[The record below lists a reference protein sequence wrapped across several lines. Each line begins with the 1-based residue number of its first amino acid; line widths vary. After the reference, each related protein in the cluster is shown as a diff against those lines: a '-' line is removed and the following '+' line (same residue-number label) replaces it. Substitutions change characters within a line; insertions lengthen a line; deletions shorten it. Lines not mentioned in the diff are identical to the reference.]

1 MKTQIAIVTPIP
13 EMIESVVQHSM
24 LRQAV
29 EREKVELHLINLRDF
44 GEGDYRQ
51 IDDTPFGGGP
61 GMVMMAGPLFK
72 AIENAINKVGGEE
85 DLRIIFPS
93 PQGVPWSHNCAKEN
107 SAIKKLIVIC
117 GHYKGVDERVI
128 DRYGIC
134 EYSLGDF
141 VITSGEIPAM
151 VMVDSAVRLIPG
163 ALNTLDSA
171 LTDTFT
177 HDLLDHPHY
186 TQPREIE
193 GLRVPDVLLSGHHK
207 EIETWKQGQREKRT
221 EERRPDLW
229 KTYKEKLKESETNY
243 E

>member
-1 MKTQIAIVTPIP
+1 MNQIAVITPVPDVIDTF
-13 EMIESVVQHSM
+13 ITNSI
-24 LRQAV
+24 LRKAV
-29 EREKVELHLINLRDF
+29 ERNVVKFHIVNLRQF
-44 GEGDYRQ
+44 GRGNYRQ
-51 IDDTPFGGGP
+51 IDDTPFGGGS
-61 GMVMMAGPLFK
+61 GMVMMAEPLIK
-72 AIENAINKVGGEE
+72 AIEHTMDLIGGSE
-85 DLRIIFPS
+85 DVQVIYPS
-93 PQGVPWSHNCAKEN
+93 PQGETWSQKVANQTSKV
-107 SAIKKLIVIC
+107 KKLIVIC

-221 EERRPDLW
+221 KERRPDLW
-229 KTYKEKLKESETNY
+229 KMYKEKLKESEINY

>member
-1 MKTQIAIVTPIP
+1 MNQIAVITPVPDVIDTL
-13 EMIESVVQHSM
+13 ITNSI
-24 LRQAV
+24 LRKAV
-29 EREKVELHLINLRDF
+29 ERNAVKFHIVNLRQF
-44 GEGDYRQ
+44 GRGNYRQ
-51 IDDTPFGGGP
+51 IDDTPFGGGS
-61 GMVMMAGPLFK
+61 GMVMMAEPLIK
-72 AIENAINKVGGEE
+72 AIEHTLVLIGGSE
-85 DLRIIFPS
+85 DVQVIYPS
-93 PQGVPWSHNCAKEN
+93 PQGETWSQKVANQTSKV
-107 SAIKKLIVIC
+107 KKLIVIC

-221 EERRPDLW
+221 KERRPDLW

>member
-1 MKTQIAIVTPIP
+1 MNQIAVITPVPDVIDTL
-13 EMIESVVQHSM
+13 ITNSI
-24 LRQAV
+24 LRKAV
-29 EREKVELHLINLRDF
+29 ERNAVKFHIVNLRQF
-44 GEGDYRQ
+44 GRGNYRQ
-51 IDDTPFGGGP
+51 IDDTPFGGGS
-61 GMVMMAGPLFK
+61 GMVMMAEPLIK
-72 AIENAINKVGGEE
+72 AIEQTMDLIGGSE
-85 DLRIIFPS
+85 DVQVIYPS
-93 PQGVPWSHNCAKEN
+93 PQGETWSQKAANQTSKV
-107 SAIKKLIVIC
+107 KKLIVIC
-117 GHYKGVDERVI
+117 GHYKGVDERII

-221 EERRPDLW
+221 KERRPDLW

>member
-1 MKTQIAIVTPIP
+1 MNQIAVITPVPDVIDTL
-13 EMIESVVQHSM
+13 ITNSI
-24 LRQAV
+24 LRKAV
-29 EREKVELHLINLRDF
+29 ERNAVKFHIVNLRKF
-44 GEGDYRQ
+44 GRGNYRQ
-51 IDDTPFGGGP
+51 IDDTPFGGGS
-61 GMVMMAGPLFK
+61 GMVMMAEPLIK
-72 AIENAINKVGGEE
+72 AIEHTMDLIGGSE
-85 DLRIIFPS
+85 DVQVIYPS
-93 PQGVPWSHNCAKEN
+93 PQGETWSQKAANQTSKV
-107 SAIKKLIVIC
+107 KKLIVIC

-221 EERRPDLW
+221 KERRPDLW

>member
-1 MKTQIAIVTPIP
+1 M
-13 EMIESVVQHSM
+13 EWF
-24 LRQAV
+24 L
-29 EREKVELHLINLRDF
+29 
-44 GEGDYRQ
+44 
-51 IDDTPFGGGP
+51 
-61 GMVMMAGPLFK
+61 MAEPLFK
-72 AIENAINKVGGEE
+72 DDRSCTMDLVGGP
-85 DLRIIFPS
+85 DNVRVIYPS
-93 PQGVPWSHNCAKEN
+93 PQGKTWNQDIAEETSQQE
-107 SAIKKLIVIC
+107 KLIVIC
-117 GHYKGVDERVI
+117 GHYKGIDERVMEK
-128 DRYGIC
+128 YVTH

-221 EERRPDLW
+221 KERRPDLW

>member
-1 MKTQIAIVTPIP
+1 MNQIAVITPVPDVIDTL
-13 EMIESVVQHSM
+13 ITNSI
-24 LRQAV
+24 LRKAV
-29 EREKVELHLINLRDF
+29 ERNAVKFHIVNLRKF
-44 GEGDYRQ
+44 GRGNYRQ
-51 IDDTPFGGGP
+51 IDDTPFGGGS
-61 GMVMMAGPLFK
+61 GMVMMAEPLIK
-72 AIENAINKVGGEE
+72 AIEHTMDLIGGPE
-85 DLRIIFPS
+85 DVQVIYPS
-93 PQGVPWSHNCAKEN
+93 PQGETWSQKVANQTSKV
-107 SAIKKLIVIC
+107 KKLIVIC

-221 EERRPDLW
+221 KERRPDLW

>member
-1 MKTQIAIVTPIP
+1 MNQIAVITPVPDVIDTF
-13 EMIESVVQHSM
+13 ITNSI
-24 LRQAV
+24 LRKAV
-29 EREKVELHLINLRDF
+29 ERNAVKFHIVNLRQF
-44 GEGDYRQ
+44 GRGNYRQ
-51 IDDTPFGGGP
+51 IDDTPFGGGS
-61 GMVMMAGPLFK
+61 GMVMMAEPLIK
-72 AIENAINKVGGEE
+72 AIEHTIDLIGGSE
-85 DLRIIFPS
+85 DVQVIYPS
-93 PQGVPWSHNCAKEN
+93 PQGETWSQKVANQTSKV
-107 SAIKKLIVIC
+107 KKLIVIC

-128 DRYGIC
+128 DRYGIR

-221 EERRPDLW
+221 KERRPDLW

>member
-1 MKTQIAIVTPIP
+1 MNQIAVITPVPDVIDTL
-13 EMIESVVQHSM
+13 ITNSI
-24 LRQAV
+24 LRKAV
-29 EREKVELHLINLRDF
+29 ERNAVKFHIVNLRQF
-44 GEGDYRQ
+44 GRGNYRQ
-51 IDDTPFGGGP
+51 IDDTPFGGGS
-61 GMVMMAGPLFK
+61 GMVMMAEPLIK
-72 AIENAINKVGGEE
+72 AIEHTIDLIGGSE
-85 DLRIIFPS
+85 DVQVIYPS
-93 PQGVPWSHNCAKEN
+93 PQGETWSQKAANQTSKVT
-107 SAIKKLIVIC
+107 KLIVIC

-207 EIETWKQGQREKRT
+207 EIETWKQGKI
-221 EERRPDLW
+221 
-229 KTYKEKLKESETNY
+229 
-243 E
+243 

>member
-1 MKTQIAIVTPIP
+1 MNQIAVITPVPDVIDTF
-13 EMIESVVQHSM
+13 ITNSI
-24 LRQAV
+24 LRKAV
-29 EREKVELHLINLRDF
+29 ERNAVKFHIVNLRQF
-44 GEGDYRQ
+44 GRGNYRQ
-51 IDDTPFGGGP
+51 IDDTPFGGGS
-61 GMVMMAGPLFK
+61 GMVMMAEPLIK
-72 AIENAINKVGGEE
+72 AIEHTMDLIGGSEE
-85 DLRIIFPS
+85 VQVIYPS
-93 PQGVPWSHNCAKEN
+93 PQGETWSQKAANQTSKV
-107 SAIKKLIVIC
+107 KKLIVIC

-128 DRYGIC
+128 DRYGIR

-163 ALNTLDSA
+163 ALNSLDSA

-221 EERRPDLW
+221 KERRPDLW
-229 KTYKEKLKESETNY
+229 KIYKEKLKESETNY

>member
-1 MKTQIAIVTPIP
+1 MNQIAVITPVPDVIDTL
-13 EMIESVVQHSM
+13 ITNSI
-24 LRQAV
+24 LRKAV
-29 EREKVELHLINLRDF
+29 ERNAVKFHIVNLRQF
-44 GEGDYRQ
+44 GRGNYRQ
-51 IDDTPFGGGP
+51 IDDTPFGGGS
-61 GMVMMAGPLFK
+61 GMVMMAEPLIK
-72 AIENAINKVGGEE
+72 AIEHTMDLIGGSEE
-85 DLRIIFPS
+85 VQVIYPS
-93 PQGVPWSHNCAKEN
+93 PQGETWSQKVANQTSKV
-107 SAIKKLIVIC
+107 KKLIVIC

-128 DRYGIC
+128 DRYGIR

-221 EERRPDLW
+221 KERRPDLW
-229 KTYKEKLKESETNY
+229 KIYKEKLKESETNY

>member
-1 MKTQIAIVTPIP
+1 MNQIAVITPVPDVIDTLITNSILRKAVDRNAVKFHIVN
-13 EMIESVVQHSM
+13 
-24 LRQAV
+24 LRQ
-29 EREKVELHLINLRDF
+29 F
-44 GEGDYRQ
+44 GRGNYRQ
-51 IDDTPFGGGP
+51 IDDTPFGGGS
-61 GMVMMAGPLFK
+61 GMVMMAEPLIK
-72 AIENAINKVGGEE
+72 AIEHTMDLIGASE
-85 DLRIIFPS
+85 DVQVIYPS
-93 PQGVPWSHNCAKEN
+93 PQGETWSQKAANQTSKV
-107 SAIKKLIVIC
+107 KKLIVIC
-117 GHYKGVDERVI
+117 GHYKGVDERII

-151 VMVDSAVRLIPG
+151 VMVDSAVRLIPS

>member
-1 MKTQIAIVTPIP
+1 LNQIAVITPVPDVIDTL
-13 EMIESVVQHSM
+13 ITNSI
-24 LRQAV
+24 LRKAV
-29 EREKVELHLINLRDF
+29 ERNAVKFHIVNLRQF
-44 GEGDYRQ
+44 GRGNYRQ
-51 IDDTPFGGGP
+51 IDDTPFGGGS
-61 GMVMMAGPLFK
+61 GMVMMAEPLIK
-72 AIENAINKVGGEE
+72 AIEQTMDLIGGSE
-85 DLRIIFPS
+85 DVQVIYPS
-93 PQGVPWSHNCAKEN
+93 PQGETWSQKAANQTSKV
-107 SAIKKLIVIC
+107 KKLIVIC
-117 GHYKGVDERVI
+117 GHYKGIDERVI
-128 DRYGIC
+128 DRYSIC

-221 EERRPDLW
+221 KERRPDLW

>member
-1 MKTQIAIVTPIP
+1 MNQIAVITPVPDVIDTL
-13 EMIESVVQHSM
+13 ITNSI
-24 LRQAV
+24 LRKAV
-29 EREKVELHLINLRDF
+29 ERNAVKFHIVNLRQF
-44 GEGDYRQ
+44 GRGNYRQ
-51 IDDTPFGGGP
+51 IDDTPFGGGS
-61 GMVMMAGPLFK
+61 GMVMMAEPLIK
-72 AIENAINKVGGEE
+72 AMEYTMDLIGGSEE
-85 DLRIIFPS
+85 VQVIYPS
-93 PQGVPWSHNCAKEN
+93 PQGETWSQKAANQTSKV
-107 SAIKKLIVIC
+107 KKLIVIC

-128 DRYGIC
+128 DRYGIR

-221 EERRPDLW
+221 KERRPDLW
-229 KTYKEKLKESETNY
+229 KIYKEKLKESETNY

>member
-1 MKTQIAIVTPIP
+1 MNQIAVITPVPDVIDTL
-13 EMIESVVQHSM
+13 ITNSI
-24 LRQAV
+24 LRKAV
-29 EREKVELHLINLRDF
+29 ERNAVKFHIVNLRQF
-44 GEGDYRQ
+44 GRGNYRQ
-51 IDDTPFGGGP
+51 IDDTPFGGGS
-61 GMVMMAGPLFK
+61 GMVMMAEPLIK
-72 AIENAINKVGGEE
+72 AIEHTMDLIGGSE
-85 DLRIIFPS
+85 DVQVIYPS
-93 PQGVPWSHNCAKEN
+93 PQGETWSQKAANQTSKVT
-107 SAIKKLIVIC
+107 KLIVIC

-221 EERRPDLW
+221 KERRPDLW

>member
-1 MKTQIAIVTPIP
+1 MKTQIAIITPIP
-13 EMIESVVQHSM
+13 NMVASVVEHTM
-24 LRQAV
+24 LRKAV
-29 EREKVELHLINLRDF
+29 ERQKVDLHIIDLRDY
-44 GEGDYRQ
+44 GEGNYRQ
-51 IDDTPFGGGP
+51 IDDTPFGGGA

-72 AIENAINKVGGEE
+72 AIDHTIKTVGGPD
-85 DLRIIFPS
+85 DLQIIYPS
-93 PQGVPWSHNCAKEN
+93 PQGHPWDHGSALEN
-107 SAIKKLIVIC
+107 STVKKLIVIC
-117 GHYKGVDERVI
+117 GHYKGVDERII

-141 VITSGEIPAM
+141 VIASGEIPAM

>member
-1 MKTQIAIVTPIP
+1 LNQIAVITPVPDVIDTF
-13 EMIESVVQHSM
+13 ITNSI
-24 LRQAV
+24 LRKAV
-29 EREKVELHLINLRDF
+29 ERNAVKFHIVNLRQF
-44 GEGDYRQ
+44 GRGNYRQ
-51 IDDTPFGGGP
+51 IDDTPFGGGS
-61 GMVMMAGPLFK
+61 GMVMMAEPLIK
-72 AIENAINKVGGEE
+72 AMEYTMDLIGGSEE
-85 DLRIIFPS
+85 VQVIYPS
-93 PQGVPWSHNCAKEN
+93 PQGETWSQKAANQTSKV
-107 SAIKKLIVIC
+107 KKLIVIC

-128 DRYGIC
+128 DRYGIR

-221 EERRPDLW
+221 KERRPDLW
-229 KTYKEKLKESETNY
+229 KIYKEKLKESETNY

>member
-1 MKTQIAIVTPIP
+1 LNQIAVITPVPDVIDTL
-13 EMIESVVQHSM
+13 IQNSI
-24 LRQAV
+24 LRKAV
-29 EREKVELHLINLRDF
+29 ERNAVKFHIVNLRQF
-44 GEGDYRQ
+44 GRGNYRQ
-51 IDDTPFGGGP
+51 IDDTPFGGGS
-61 GMVMMAGPLFK
+61 GMVMMAEPLIK
-72 AIENAINKVGGEE
+72 AIEHTMDLIGGSE
-85 DLRIIFPS
+85 DVQVIYPS
-93 PQGVPWSHNCAKEN
+93 PQGETWSQKAANQTSKV
-107 SAIKKLIVIC
+107 KKLIAIC

-128 DRYGIC
+128 DRFSIC

-221 EERRPDLW
+221 KERRPDLW

>member
-1 MKTQIAIVTPIP
+1 MNQIAVITPVPDVIDTL
-13 EMIESVVQHSM
+13 ITNSI
-24 LRQAV
+24 LRKAV
-29 EREKVELHLINLRDF
+29 ERNAVKFHIVNLRQF
-44 GEGDYRQ
+44 GRGNYRQ
-51 IDDTPFGGGP
+51 IDDTPFGGGS
-61 GMVMMAGPLFK
+61 GMVMMAEPLIK
-72 AIENAINKVGGEE
+72 AIEHTMDLISGSE
-85 DLRIIFPS
+85 DVQVIYPS
-93 PQGVPWSHNCAKEN
+93 PQGETWSQKVANQTSKV
-107 SAIKKLIVIC
+107 KKLIVIC

-207 EIETWKQGQREKRT
+207 EIETWKQGKREKRT
-221 EERRPDLW
+221 KERRPDLW
-229 KTYKEKLKESETNY
+229 KTYKEKLKESETSY

>member
-1 MKTQIAIVTPIP
+1 LNQIAVITPVPDVIDTL
-13 EMIESVVQHSM
+13 ITNSI
-24 LRQAV
+24 LRKAV
-29 EREKVELHLINLRDF
+29 ERNAVKFHIVNLRQF
-44 GEGDYRQ
+44 GRGNYRQ
-51 IDDTPFGGGP
+51 IDDTPFGGGS
-61 GMVMMAGPLFK
+61 GMVMMAEPLIK
-72 AIENAINKVGGEE
+72 AIEQTMDLIGGSE
-85 DLRIIFPS
+85 DVQVIYPS
-93 PQGVPWSHNCAKEN
+93 PQGETWCQTAANQTSKV
-107 SAIKKLIVIC
+107 KKLIVIC
-117 GHYKGVDERVI
+117 GHYKGIDERVI
-128 DRYGIC
+128 DRYSIC

-221 EERRPDLW
+221 KERRPDLW

>member
-1 MKTQIAIVTPIP
+1 
-13 EMIESVVQHSM
+13 
-24 LRQAV
+24 LRKAV
-29 EREKVELHLINLRDF
+29 ERNAVKFHIVNLRQF
-44 GEGDYRQ
+44 GRGNYRQ
-51 IDDTPFGGGP
+51 IDDTPFGGGS
-61 GMVMMAGPLFK
+61 GMVMMAEPLIK
-72 AIENAINKVGGEE
+72 AIEHTMDLIGGSE
-85 DLRIIFPS
+85 DIQVIYPS
-93 PQGVPWSHNCAKEN
+93 PQGETWCQTAANQTSKV
-107 SAIKKLIVIC
+107 KKLIVIC
-117 GHYKGVDERVI
+117 GHYKGIDERVI
-128 DRYGIC
+128 DRYRIC

-221 EERRPDLW
+221 KERRPDLW

>member
-1 MKTQIAIVTPIP
+1 MNQIAVITPVPDVIDTL
-13 EMIESVVQHSM
+13 ITNSI
-24 LRQAV
+24 LRKAV
-29 EREKVELHLINLRDF
+29 ERNAVKFHIVNLRQF
-44 GEGDYRQ
+44 GRGNYRQ
-51 IDDTPFGGGP
+51 IDDTPFGGGS
-61 GMVMMAGPLFK
+61 GMVMMAEPLIK
-72 AIENAINKVGGEE
+72 AIEQTMDLIGGSE
-85 DLRIIFPS
+85 DVQVIYPS
-93 PQGVPWSHNCAKEN
+93 PQGETWSQKAANQTSKV
-107 SAIKKLIVIC
+107 KKLIVIC
-117 GHYKGVDERVI
+117 GHYKGIDERVI
-128 DRYGIC
+128 DRYSIC

-221 EERRPDLW
+221 KERRPDLW

>member
-1 MKTQIAIVTPIP
+1 MNQIAVITPVPDVIDTF
-13 EMIESVVQHSM
+13 ITNSI
-24 LRQAV
+24 LRKAV
-29 EREKVELHLINLRDF
+29 ERNAVKFHIVNLRQF
-44 GEGDYRQ
+44 GRGNYRQ
-51 IDDTPFGGGP
+51 IDDTPFGGGS
-61 GMVMMAGPLFK
+61 GMVMMAEPLIK
-72 AIENAINKVGGEE
+72 AMEHSMDLIGGSEE
-85 DLRIIFPS
+85 VQVIYPS
-93 PQGVPWSHNCAKEN
+93 PQGETWSQKAANQTSKV
-107 SAIKKLIVIC
+107 KKLIVIC

-128 DRYGIC
+128 DRYGIR

-221 EERRPDLW
+221 KERRPDLW
-229 KTYKEKLKESETNY
+229 KIYKEKLKESETNY

>member
-1 MKTQIAIVTPIP
+1 MNQIAVITPVPDVIDTL
-13 EMIESVVQHSM
+13 ITNSI
-24 LRQAV
+24 LRKAV
-29 EREKVELHLINLRDF
+29 ERNAVKFHIVNLRQF
-44 GEGDYRQ
+44 GRGNYRK
-51 IDDTPFGGGP
+51 IDDTPFGGGS
-61 GMVMMAGPLFK
+61 GMVMMAEPLSK
-72 AIENAINKVGGEE
+72 AIEHTMDLIGGSEE
-85 DLRIIFPS
+85 VQVIYPS
-93 PQGVPWSHNCAKEN
+93 PQGETWSQKAANQTSKV
-107 SAIKKLIVIC
+107 KKLIVIC

-128 DRYGIC
+128 DRYGIR

-221 EERRPDLW
+221 KERRPDLW
-229 KTYKEKLKESETNY
+229 KIYKEKLKESETNY

>member
-1 MKTQIAIVTPIP
+1 MNQIAVITPVPDVIHTF
-13 EMIESVVQHSM
+13 ITNSI
-24 LRQAV
+24 LRKAV
-29 EREKVELHLINLRDF
+29 ERNVVKFHIVNLRQF
-44 GEGDYRQ
+44 GRGNYRQ
-51 IDDTPFGGGP
+51 IDDTPFGGGS
-61 GMVMMAGPLFK
+61 GMVMMAEPLIK
-72 AIENAINKVGGEE
+72 AMEYTMDLIGGSEE
-85 DLRIIFPS
+85 VQVIYPS
-93 PQGVPWSHNCAKEN
+93 PQGETWSQKAANQTSKV
-107 SAIKKLIVIC
+107 KKLIVIC

-128 DRYGIC
+128 DRYGIR

-207 EIETWKQGQREKRT
+207 EIETWKQVQREKRT
-221 EERRPDLW
+221 KERRPDLW
-229 KTYKEKLKESETNY
+229 KIYKEKLKESETNY

>member
-1 MKTQIAIVTPIP
+1 MNQIAVITPVPDVIDTF
-13 EMIESVVQHSM
+13 ITNSI
-24 LRQAV
+24 LRKAV
-29 EREKVELHLINLRDF
+29 ERNAVKFHIVNLRQF
-44 GEGDYRQ
+44 GRGNYRQ
-51 IDDTPFGGGP
+51 IDDTPFGGGS
-61 GMVMMAGPLFK
+61 GMVMMAEPLIK
-72 AIENAINKVGGEE
+72 AMEYTMDLIGGSEE
-85 DLRIIFPS
+85 VQVIYPS
-93 PQGVPWSHNCAKEN
+93 PQGETWSQKAANQTSKV
-107 SAIKKLIVIC
+107 KKLIVIC

-221 EERRPDLW
+221 KERRPDLW
-229 KTYKEKLKESETNY
+229 KIYKEKLKESEINY

>member
-1 MKTQIAIVTPIP
+1 MNQIAVITPVPDVIDTL
-13 EMIESVVQHSM
+13 ITNSI
-24 LRQAV
+24 LRKAV
-29 EREKVELHLINLRDF
+29 ERHAVKFHIVNLRQF
-44 GEGDYRQ
+44 GRGNYRQ
-51 IDDTPFGGGP
+51 IDDTPFGGGS
-61 GMVMMAGPLFK
+61 GMVMMAEPLIK
-72 AIENAINKVGGEE
+72 AMEHTMDLIGGSE
-85 DLRIIFPS
+85 DVQVIYPS
-93 PQGVPWSHNCAKEN
+93 PQGETWSQKVANQTSKV
-107 SAIKKLIVIC
+107 KKLIVIC

-207 EIETWKQGQREKRT
+207 EIETWKQRQREKRT
-221 EERRPDLW
+221 KERRPDLW
-229 KTYKEKLKESETNY
+229 KTYKEKLKESETKY

>member
-1 MKTQIAIVTPIP
+1 MNQIAVITPVPDVIHTF
-13 EMIESVVQHSM
+13 ITNSI
-24 LRQAV
+24 LRKAV
-29 EREKVELHLINLRDF
+29 ERNVVKFHIVNLRQF
-44 GEGDYRQ
+44 GRGNYRQ
-51 IDDTPFGGGP
+51 IDDTPFGGGS
-61 GMVMMAGPLFK
+61 GMVMMAEPLIK
-72 AIENAINKVGGEE
+72 AIEHTMDLIGGSEE
-85 DLRIIFPS
+85 VQVIYPS
-93 PQGVPWSHNCAKEN
+93 PQGETWSQKAANQTSKV
-107 SAIKKLIVIC
+107 KKLIVIC

-128 DRYGIC
+128 DRYGIR

-221 EERRPDLW
+221 KERRPDLW
-229 KTYKEKLKESETNY
+229 KIYKEKLKESETNY

>member
-1 MKTQIAIVTPIP
+1 MNQIAVITPVPDVIDTL
-13 EMIESVVQHSM
+13 ITNSI
-24 LRQAV
+24 LRKAV
-29 EREKVELHLINLRDF
+29 ERNAVKFHIVNLRQF
-44 GEGDYRQ
+44 GRGNYRQ
-51 IDDTPFGGGP
+51 IDDTPFGGGS
-61 GMVMMAGPLFK
+61 GMVMMAEPLIK
-72 AIENAINKVGGEE
+72 AIEHTMDLIGGSE
-85 DLRIIFPS
+85 DVQVIYPS
-93 PQGVPWSHNCAKEN
+93 PQGETWSQKVANQTSKVT
-107 SAIKKLIVIC
+107 KLIVIC

-128 DRYGIC
+128 DRYSIC

-207 EIETWKQGQREKRT
+207 LSLIHI
-221 EERRPDLW
+221 
-229 KTYKEKLKESETNY
+229 
-243 E
+243 

>member
-1 MKTQIAIVTPIP
+1 MNQIAVITPVPDVIDTL
-13 EMIESVVQHSM
+13 ITNSI
-24 LRQAV
+24 LRKAV
-29 EREKVELHLINLRDF
+29 ERNAVKFHIVNLRKF
-44 GEGDYRQ
+44 GRGNYRR
-51 IDDTPFGGGP
+51 IDDTPFGGGS
-61 GMVMMAGPLFK
+61 GMIMMAEPLIK
-72 AIENAINKVGGEE
+72 AIEHTMDLIGGSE
-85 DLRIIFPS
+85 DVQVIYPS
-93 PQGVPWSHNCAKEN
+93 PQGETWSQKAANQTSKVT
-107 SAIKKLIVIC
+107 KLIVIC

-128 DRYGIC
+128 DRYSIC

-221 EERRPDLW
+221 KERRPDLW
-229 KTYKEKLKESETNY
+229 KIYKEKLKESETNY

>member
-1 MKTQIAIVTPIP
+1 LNQIAVITPVPDVIDTL
-13 EMIESVVQHSM
+13 ITNSI
-24 LRQAV
+24 LRKAV
-29 EREKVELHLINLRDF
+29 ERNAVKFHIVNLRQF
-44 GEGDYRQ
+44 GRGNYRQ
-51 IDDTPFGGGP
+51 IDDTPFGGGS
-61 GMVMMAGPLFK
+61 GMVMMAEPLIK
-72 AIENAINKVGGEE
+72 AIEHTMDLIGGSE
-85 DLRIIFPS
+85 DVQVIYPS
-93 PQGVPWSHNCAKEN
+93 PQGETWSQKAANQTSKV
-107 SAIKKLIVIC
+107 KKLIVIC

-221 EERRPDLW
+221 KERRPDLW

>member
-1 MKTQIAIVTPIP
+1 MNQIAVITPVPDVIDTL
-13 EMIESVVQHSM
+13 ITNSI
-24 LRQAV
+24 LRKAV
-29 EREKVELHLINLRDF
+29 ERNAVKFHIVNLRKF
-44 GEGDYRQ
+44 GRGNYRQ
-51 IDDTPFGGGP
+51 IDDTPFGGGS
-61 GMVMMAGPLFK
+61 GMVMMAEPLIK
-72 AIENAINKVGGEE
+72 AIEHTIDLIGGSE
-85 DLRIIFPS
+85 DVQVIYPS
-93 PQGVPWSHNCAKEN
+93 PQGETWSQKVANQTSKV
-107 SAIKKLIVIC
+107 IKLIVIC

-128 DRYGIC
+128 DRYGIR

-221 EERRPDLW
+221 KERRPDLW
-229 KTYKEKLKESETNY
+229 KIYKEKLKESETNY

>member
-1 MKTQIAIVTPIP
+1 LNQIAVITPVPDVIDTL
-13 EMIESVVQHSM
+13 ITNSI
-24 LRQAV
+24 LRKAV
-29 EREKVELHLINLRDF
+29 ERNAVKFHIVNLRQF
-44 GEGDYRQ
+44 GRGNYRQ
-51 IDDTPFGGGP
+51 IDDTPFGGGS
-61 GMVMMAGPLFK
+61 GMVMMAEPLIK
-72 AIENAINKVGGEE
+72 AIEHTMDLIGGSE
-85 DLRIIFPS
+85 DIQVIYPS
-93 PQGVPWSHNCAKEN
+93 PQGETWCQTAANQTSKV
-107 SAIKKLIVIC
+107 KKLIVIC
-117 GHYKGVDERVI
+117 GHYKGIDERII

-221 EERRPDLW
+221 KERRPDLW

>member
-1 MKTQIAIVTPIP
+1 MNQIAVITPVPDVIDTL
-13 EMIESVVQHSM
+13 ITNSI
-24 LRQAV
+24 LRKAV
-29 EREKVELHLINLRDF
+29 ERNAVKFHIVNLRQF
-44 GEGDYRQ
+44 GRGNYRQ
-51 IDDTPFGGGP
+51 IDDTPFGGGS
-61 GMVMMAGPLFK
+61 GMVMMAEPLIK
-72 AIENAINKVGGEE
+72 AIEHTMDLIGGSE
-85 DLRIIFPS
+85 DVQVIYPS
-93 PQGVPWSHNCAKEN
+93 PQGETWSQKAANQTSKV
-107 SAIKKLIVIC
+107 KKLIVIC

-221 EERRPDLW
+221 KERRPDLW
-229 KTYKEKLKESETNY
+229 KIYKEKLKESETNY